1 MTNETILVPV
11 SYCRRPDRMRARP
24 ILHLNEP
31 QTWLADSAVD
41 AAAFDT
47 ADERTG
53 GYRGSPTNDGRARG
67 LAPDGGGGVGAP
79 RPPGAQERRMPAR
92 TMRGGTF

>member
-1 MTNETILVPV
+1 
-11 SYCRRPDRMRARP
+11 MRARP

-47 ADERTG
+47 ADDALAAIEAARRT
-53 GYRGSPTNDGRARG
+53 TGRARG

-92 TMRGGTF
+92 LCAVVLSERC